1 MKRFIHLLLLLVV
14 LLALSPRATYADA
27 PYITYAAGADGAV
40 WMTQEAY
47 TPLAEIELPVSG
59 PEDMFITDEGV
70 MYIADTGNGRIVK
83 LDSNFAEEA
92 SYGDEVLDAPTGLF
106 VDEEGV
112 MYVADGGLNNIVI
125 LSPDGEVINQF
136 GRPEEPLFGRNREF
150 LPRKIEVDARENL
163 YVISEGSVN
172 GIAQM
177 NKEGNFIGYFGA
189 NSASM
194 SLTMVLRRLFLTD
207 AQLEQFILNEAASPS
222 NLVIDH
228 ESLVFT
234 VTSGA
239 SDTQAIK
246 RFTISGKN
254 IFPEPFISSPN
265 FRDIHVSDNGLVVA
279 VDGEALIY
287 EYDVNGTLLF
297 VFGALDTGEQR
308 LGTLR
313 NPTAIARYG
322 EQLYVLDKD
331 KNAIVSYETTAFAQQ
346 VHAGVSLYT
355 EGYYEEAKP
364 FFEQVLDYNGSYIM
378 GYQAIADASFK
389 DFDYQGSLE
398 NYRLA
403 ADRSGYSQAFWEL
416 RNQMLQRH
424 LANVLIGMVAL
435 GVVWNIAERMDRRY
449 DWSAPFRTR
458 LKDLTS
464 IKWVDDFVFMFRF
477 IKQPVDSFY
486 YIKKGLRGSLGFAF
500 LLYAAVV
507 VIRIL
512 TLYVTGFIFNPN
524 GYYYFVDVAGEIT
537 TTIGLFLLWNGANYL
552 VSTISD
558 GEGRVRDVVIG
569 SAYSLF
575 PYILIALPVALI
587 SNVLTEN
594 EQFLYSFPLTLM
606 WGWIGIMLFIMVMEI
621 HNYSFGETVRNIVV
635 TLFTMALIV
644 LTGYILYVLFNQLY
658 EFIMAIAQ
666 ELRLRV

>member
-1 MKRFIHLLLLLVV
+1 MKRFIHLLLLLV
-14 LLALSPRATYADA
+14 ALVALFPRATYAEA
-27 PYITYAAGADGAV
+27 PYTTWTFGAEGDF

-47 TPLAEIELPVSG
+47 TPFAEIEIPVSE
-59 PEDMFITDEGV
+59 PEDMFITDDGV

-83 LDSNFAEEA
+83 LDSGFAEEA
-92 SYGDEVLDAPTGLF
+92 SYGDGVLDAPTGLF
-106 VDEEGV
+106 VDDDGV
-112 MYVADGGLNNIVI
+112 MYIADGGLNNIVI

-194 SLTMVLRRLFLTD
+194 SLTMILRRLFLTD

-222 NLVIDH
+222 NIVIDS

-234 VTSGA
+234 ITSGA
-239 SDTQAIK
+239 AAGQAIK

-254 IFPEPFISSPN
+254 IFPDTFGETDL
-265 FRDIHVSDNGLVVA
+265 RDIHVSDDGLVVVVA
-279 VDGEALIY
+279 GDATIVEFDE
-287 EYDVNGTLLF
+287 NGTLLF
-297 VFGALDTGEQR
+297 LFGALDTGEQR

-313 NPTAIARYG
+313 NPTAIARDG

-331 KNAIVSYETTAFAQQ
+331 KNALVVYETTAFAQQ
-346 VHAGVSLYT
+346 VHAGVGLYT

-364 FFEQVLDYNGSYIM
+364 YFEQVLDYNGSYIM
-378 GYQAIADASFK
+378 GYQALADAAFK
-389 DFDYQGSLE
+389 DFDYQGSLA

-416 RNQMLQRH
+416 RNQLLQRH
-424 LANVLIGMVAL
+424 LANVLIGLVAF
-435 GVVWNIAERMDRRY
+435 GVVWNIAERVDRRY
-449 DWSAPFRTR
+449 AWSAPIRNR
-458 LKDLTS
+458 LKALTS
-464 IKWVDDFVFMFRF
+464 IKLVDDFVFMFRF
-477 IKQPVDSFY
+477 IRQPIDSFY
-486 YIKKGLRGSLGFAF
+486 YIKKNLRGSLLFAF
-500 LLYAAVV
+500 LLYGAVV

-512 TLYVTGFIFNPN
+512 TLYVTGFIFNPS
-524 GYYYFVDVAGEIT
+524 GYFYDIDVAGEIT
-537 TTIGLFLLWNGANYL
+537 TTVGLFILWNAANYL

-575 PYILIALPVALI
+575 PYVLIALPVALI
-587 SNVLTEN
+587 SNVLTLN

-606 WGWIGIMLFIMVMEI
+606 WVWIGIMLFIMVMEI
-621 HNYSFGETVRNIVV
+621 HNYSFGETVRNILV

-666 ELRLRV
+666 ELRLRA

>member
-1 MKRFIHLLLLLVV
+1 MKRFIHLLLLFVV
-14 LLALSPRATYADA
+14 LVALSPRPTYAEA
-27 PYITYAAGADGAV
+27 PYTTWAAGAEGGL

-47 TPLAEIELPVSG
+47 TPLAEIEIPVSG
-59 PEDMFITDEGV
+59 PEDMFITDDGV
-70 MYIADTGNGRIVK
+70 IYIADTGNGRIVK

-106 VDEEGV
+106 VDDEGV
-112 MYVADGGLNNIVI
+112 MYIADGGQNNIVI

-136 GRPEEPLFGRNREF
+136 GRPSEPLFGRTREF
-150 LPRKIEVDARENL
+150 LPRKIAVDARENL
-163 YVISEGSVN
+163 YIISEGSVN

-177 NKEGNFIGYFGA
+177 NTEGNFIGYFGA

-194 SLTMVLRRLFLTD
+194 SLTMLLRRLFLTD

-222 NLVIDH
+222 NLAIDAQ
-228 ESLVFT
+228 SLVFT
-234 VTSGA
+234 ITSGT
-239 SDTQAIK
+239 SSQQAIR

-254 IFPEPFISSPN
+254 IFPNTWIGSTD
-265 FRDIHVSDNGLVVA
+265 FRDIHVSDDGLVVA
-279 VDGEALIY
+279 VAGDAVIF

-297 VFGALDTGEQR
+297 AFGALDTGEQR

-331 KNAIVSYETTAFAQQ
+331 KNALVVYETTAFAQQ
-346 VHAGVSLYT
+346 VHAGVGLYT

-364 FFEQVLDYNGSYIM
+364 YFEQVLDYNGSYIM
-378 GYQAIADASFK
+378 GYQAIADANFK
-389 DFDYQGSLE
+389 DFDYQGSLA

-416 RNQMLQRH
+416 RNQLLQQH
-424 LANVLIGMVAL
+424 LANVLMGMVAF
-435 GVVWNIAERMDRRY
+435 GVVWQIAERVDRRY
-449 DWSAPFRTR
+449 AWSAPIRNR
-458 LKDLTS
+458 LKSLTS
-464 IKWVDDFVFMFRF
+464 IKLVDDFVFMFRF
-477 IKQPVDSFY
+477 IRQPIDSFY
-486 YIKKGLRGSLGFAF
+486 YIKKNLRGSLGFAL
-500 LLYAAVV
+500 LLYGAVV

-512 TLYVTGFIFNPN
+512 TLYVTGFIFNPS
-524 GYYYFVDVAGEIT
+524 GYFYFIDVAGEIT
-537 TTIGLFLLWNGANYL
+537 TTVGLFILWNVANYL

-587 SNVLTEN
+587 SNVLTLN
-594 EQFLYSFPLTLM
+594 EQFLYSLPLTLM
-606 WGWIGIMLFIMVMEI
+606 WVWIGIMLFIMVMEI
-621 HNYSFGETVRNIVV
+621 HNYSFGETVRNILV

-658 EFIMAIAQ
+658 EFVMAIVQ
-666 ELRLRV
+666 ELRLRA